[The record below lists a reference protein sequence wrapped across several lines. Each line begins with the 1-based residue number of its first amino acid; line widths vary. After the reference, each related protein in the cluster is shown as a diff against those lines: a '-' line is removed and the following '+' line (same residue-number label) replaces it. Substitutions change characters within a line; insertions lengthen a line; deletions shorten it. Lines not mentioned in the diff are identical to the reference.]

1 MSLSQPG
8 IAVRDQFRA
17 ALVGTYLAEF
27 RFGASSQKAPESRSL
42 SLSALP
48 TGSPQAKAPVDQL
61 VEFVP
66 WLLQNY
72 GQHYSQNYSQ
82 RGTQNQAS
90 VIRNGADSTQQMAGL
105 LAWSLEHLLDQRAPQ
120 TLLAAL
126 SQRLCLGEHSAA
138 PSMIA
143 LLERTLK
150 GEQQTTRALTASLL
164 PGLRRQFPE
173 LFPVGVAL
181 YSFLRVPESYGL
193 AVKYAFDCTHSSA
206 ISALTGLLSGVHGG
220 LSQMPVP
227 WLISWLTTV
236 GALPSL
242 TPLDLTQGDGLTE
255 LWSKIDAPFYQ
266 WLGAPTTRP
275 TQEMQAQPPVM
286 PLPSI

>member
-8 IAVRDQFRA
+8 IAIRDQFRA

-27 RFGASSQKAPESRSL
+27 RFRASSERSSGFRAF

-48 TGSPQAKAPVDQL
+48 AKSPQAQDPVDQL
-61 VEFVP
+61 VELVP

-72 GQHYSQNYSQ
+72 GQSHSQNHSQ
-82 RGTQNQAS
+82 DQAS
-90 VIRNGADSTQQMAGL
+90 VIRNRADSTQQMARL

-120 TLLAAL
+120 TLLDTL
-126 SQRLCLGEHSAA
+126 SQRLCLVERSAA

-143 LLERTLK
+143 LLESALK
-150 GEQQTTRALTASLL
+150 GERQTAKTLTTSLL
-164 PGLRRQFPE
+164 PMLRLQGPE
-173 LFPVGVAL
+173 LFPIGVAL

-206 ISALTGLLSGVHGG
+206 ISALTGLLAGVHGG
-220 LSQMPVP
+220 LSQMPMA
-227 WLISWLTTV
+227 WLIPWLTTV
-236 GALPSL
+236 GPLLDL
-242 TPLDLTQGDGLTE
+242 THLDLTQGDGLTE

-266 WLGAPTTRP
+266 WMGAPSSQLTR
-275 TQEMQAQPPVM
+275 EVEAHPPVM